1 MVVRRELA
9 EPLSAVS
16 ALGVIAP
23 PPLQIET
30 PAFEGSL
37 AALFKCVR
45 DAKIDLRLIPLF
57 PVCEA
62 YFEYLMAANLENL
75 DEAAVALLALSYLLE
90 RKAWA
95 LLPSLEPEP
104 EIEEEL
110 EALPP
115 TAHEYAGAIDVLK
128 LYHEERSRLFF
139 RSPEASPGMY
149 ELPYSLESVAPQDLA
164 RAFARLL
171 ARAEPKADAEVS
183 NRPRRSLADQMR
195 VVLGLLT
202 PQWLTLEGLIQ
213 GSFTRED
220 AVYWFLSLLELI
232 RLGQARVRL
241 EGEDVQFAG
250 LAR

>member
-1 MVVRRELA
+1 MALRRELA
-9 EPLSAVS
+9 ESLSAVS

-45 DAKIDLRLIPLF
+45 EAKIDLRLIPLS

-62 YFEYLMAANLENL
+62 YFEYLLAANLNNL

-104 EIEEEL
+104 EIEEEMD
-110 EALPP
+110 ALPP
-115 TAHEYAGAIDVLK
+115 TAHEYAGAIDVLRV
-128 LYHEERSRLFF
+128 YREERSRLFF
-139 RSPEASPGMY
+139 RSPEATPGGY
-149 ELPYSLESVAPQDLA
+149 EMPYSLESVAPADLA

-171 ARAEPKADAEVS
+171 ARADPKPDAEVS

-195 VVLGLLT
+195 TVIGLLT
-202 PQWLTLEGLIQ
+202 TEWQNLETLIHGP
-213 GSFTRED
+213 FTRED
-220 AVYWFLSLLELI
+220 AVYWFLSLLELV
-232 RLGQARVRL
+232 RLGQAGIRV
-241 EGEDVQFAG
+241 EGEDVQFARS
-250 LAR
+250 AR